1 MQTILV
7 LDSERVLGAA
17 ILCALQA
24 EGDLTVSGFTPTSAL
39 ELCEKLRSSSVD
51 TLILD
56 SAAEV
61 APEVQRNMRRFRNG
75 GDVRVIVVDVDDNLV
90 SVDGLPGIPIN
101 GMYELV
107 DIIRSWH

>member
-1 MQTILV
+1 MV

-24 EGDLTVSGFTPTSAL
+24 EGDLAVSGYSPTNAL
-39 ELCEKLRSSSVD
+39 ELCEKLRCDSVD

-61 APEVQRNMRRFRNG
+61 ALEVQQNYRRFCSDSG
-75 GDVRVIVVDVDDNLV
+75 LRVIVVDVDENLV
-90 SVDGLPGIPIN
+90 SVDGLPGFPIK
-101 GMYELV
+101 GFYELV
-107 DIIRSWH
+107 KIVRSRR

>member
-1 MQTILV
+1 VQTILV

-17 ILCALQA
+17 ILYVLQA
-24 EGDLTVSGFTPTSAL
+24 ESDLAVSGFSPTSAW
-39 ELCEKLRSSSVD
+39 ELCEKLRCSSVD

-61 APEVQRNMRRFRNG
+61 APEVQRNYRRFCNDG
-75 GDVRVIVVDVDDNLV
+75 GLRVIVVDVDDNLV

-101 GMYELV
+101 GLYQLV
-107 DIIRSWH
+107 DIVRSWH

>member
-1 MQTILV
+1 VQTILV

-24 EGDLTVSGFTPTSAL
+24 EGDLAVFGFSPTSAW
-39 ELCEKLRSSSVD
+39 ELCEKLRCSGVD
-51 TLILD
+51 TLVLD

-61 APEVQRNMRRFRNG
+61 APEVQRNIGLFCNG
-75 GDVRVIVVDVDDNLV
+75 GDLRVIVVDADDNLV

-101 GMYELV
+101 GIYELV
-107 DIIRSWH
+107 DIIRSWR

>member
-17 ILCALQA
+17 ILCVLQA
-24 EGDLTVSGFTPTSAL
+24 EGDLTVSGFSPTSAW
-39 ELCEKLRSSSVD
+39 ELCEKLRCSSVD

-75 GDVRVIVVDVDDNLV
+75 GGLRVIVVDVDDNLV
-90 SVDGLPGIPIN
+90 SVDGLPGVPIN

-107 DIIRSWH
+107 KIIRSWH

>member
-24 EGDLTVSGFTPTSAL
+24 EGDLAVSGFTPTSAL
-39 ELCEKLRSSSVD
+39 ELCEKLRCSSVD

-61 APEVQRNMRRFRNG
+61 APEVQRNFRRFCNG
-75 GDVRVIVVDVDDNLV
+75 DGLRVIVMDVDDNLV
-90 SVDGLPGIPIN
+90 SVDGLPGIRIN
-101 GMYELV
+101 GLYQLV